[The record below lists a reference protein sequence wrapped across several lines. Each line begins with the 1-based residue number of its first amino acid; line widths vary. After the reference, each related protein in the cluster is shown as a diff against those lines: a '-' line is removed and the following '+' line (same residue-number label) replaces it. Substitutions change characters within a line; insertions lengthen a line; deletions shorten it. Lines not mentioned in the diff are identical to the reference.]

1 MSAREAGGLLALALL
16 APVVLLAAV
25 AAAVADWAWETMRG
39 RWFS

>member
-25 AAAVADWAWETMRG
+25 VAAVADWAAGMAREVW
-39 RWFS
+39 